1 VSGPSTPGESRGS
14 FLDGPAAPCP
24 RRSVRGHEG
33 VTATFGAIARPR
45 GPACPPAGASGVSL
59 RNTPVLTGP
68 TPPPAARPTMLP
80 GFQRGT
86 PRAPRRS
93 WWPRRR
99 APGSS
104 AWSRPG
110 RPVDEP
116 LRPGGTWSRPAMGDG
131 TRGAPGGRRRLARS
145 YVDELGR
152 GVLPRM
158 RPARPTPPGPGGLG
172 VEEPG
177 PGGGDPNGLDAP
189 EASGRRR
196 QSRPSAQART
206 NCGPR
211 VPSNP
216 AARRRWPG
224 TAGRGPQGR
233 RRRAAPAGSPDRWD
247 SRASAGRDR
256 GVPPGLPAPSGA
268 AARRTRVAPAGPL
281 RVAGSVR
288 QGVDHAL
295 VVTAGS
301 LEDLASPSWIARHFA
316 AAPFL
321 PATWVGGDRRRRLPP
336 TYPRCPWPRPSIT
349 RSRFAGPG
357 LPADDPDLGP
367 VRSPTAEESATRT
380 ISIQEWPGFRAL
392 PADRN
397 SLEGGRGRADRVVGR
412 RIHQDVR
419 VGHAGHPRDG
429 SHAGGNRSNVGGGPR
444 RRGSA
449 GPDLPVIRVREG
461 LGA

>member
-1 VSGPSTPGESRGS
+1 MA
-14 FLDGPAAPCP
+14 PAASPD
-24 RRSVRGHEG
+24 
-33 VTATFGAIARPR
+33 
-45 GPACPPAGASGVSL
+45 
-59 RNTPVLTGP
+59 
-68 TPPPAARPTMLP
+68 
-80 GFQRGT
+80 
-86 PRAPRRS
+86 
-93 WWPRRR
+93 
-99 APGSS
+99 SS

-110 RPVDEP
+110 RPVDQP
-116 LRPGGTWSRPAMGDG
+116 LRPGGTWSRPA
-131 TRGAPGGRRRLARS
+131 LA
-145 YVDELGR
+145 
-152 GVLPRM
+152 
-158 RPARPTPPGPGGLG
+158 
-172 VEEPG
+172 
-177 PGGGDPNGLDAP
+177 
-189 EASGRRR
+189 
-196 QSRPSAQART
+196 
-206 NCGPR
+206 
-211 VPSNP
+211 
-216 AARRRWPG
+216 
-224 TAGRGPQGR
+224 TA
-233 RRRAAPAGSPDRWD
+233 
-247 SRASAGRDR
+247 R
-256 GVPPGLPAPSGA
+256 GVPPVAVDDWPAVTPTNLVPASSCECVLLGRLLPGLAALASRNLARVAATRTALTLRRRPVVAGHPGLRRGRGRTAGLAYPQIRRPDAAGPGPRGVGRRGVGVGPPRRDRPIAGIPRHRPGAIGESLPGLPAPSGA

-281 RVAGSVR
+281 QVAGSVR

-295 VVTAGS
+295 VVVAGS

-367 VRSPTAEESATRT
+367 VCSPTAEESAMRT

-419 VGHAGHPRDG
+419 VGHAGHPWDG
-429 SHAGGNRSNVGGGPR
+429 SHAGGNRSNVGGGRR

-449 GPDLPVIRVREG
+449 GPDLPVIRVRGG